1 MTAAAPV
8 TRSQSG
14 AGPAIA
20 AILAI
25 SAAATT
31 FLFWLIYFHPALDV
45 TGREL
50 SFLPA
55 LNAVLNALAATAL
68 VLGYRFI
75 RHHRIKAHRRSM
87 ITAFA
92 FSTLFLISYIGNYAL
107 HGESHYPGHSFI
119 RIVYLVILVS
129 HVLLSMVALP
139 LVLVTFFFSLSG
151 RIPTHRKVARWTFPI
166 WLYVSVTGVIVY
178 AMLAAARGYS
188 GSAVTVS
195 PSHGH
200 QVDFSLTEIHPAR
213 TLETATTP
221 AEPL

>member
-1 MTAAAPV
+1 MNTAAPASRP
-8 TRSQSG
+8 QSG

-25 SAAATT
+25 SAAATI

-68 VLGYRFI
+68 VIGYRFI
-75 RHHRIKAHRRSM
+75 RNHRIKAHRRSM

-92 FSTLFLISYIGNYAL
+92 FSTLFLISYVGNYAL
-107 HGESHYPGHSFI
+107 HGESHYPGHSVI
-119 RIVYLVILVS
+119 RIVYLVILIS

-139 LVLVTFFFSLSG
+139 LILITFFFSLSG
-151 RIPTHRKVARWTFPI
+151 RIPIHRNVARWTFPI

-178 AMLAAARGYS
+178 AMLAITKG
-188 GSAVTVS
+188 
-195 PSHGH
+195 
-200 QVDFSLTEIHPAR
+200 
-213 TLETATTP
+213 
-221 AEPL
+221 